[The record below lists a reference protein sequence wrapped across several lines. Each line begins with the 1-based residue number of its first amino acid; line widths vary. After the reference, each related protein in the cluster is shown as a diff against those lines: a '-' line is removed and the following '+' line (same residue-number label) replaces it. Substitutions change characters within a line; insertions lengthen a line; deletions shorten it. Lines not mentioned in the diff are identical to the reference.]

1 MILNK
6 LLISMK
12 KDYTLSS
19 ATCAVVYPVSSLIS
33 LHLVICTKL
42 TPPPNPMASHSLPA
56 AAKKKRSLFDNDDDF
71 FIMRKPKRKHN
82 TQAPVLHRA
91 STDVLAENVEART
104 SAEFNMDSH
113 PNLEQVQTRSSDL
126 DETTSSF
133 HTAREES
140 PGIVEVESVAEK
152 APDNLESPQVLEI
165 ESDSS
170 DIMDEMRLFFLSIPA
185 PASVDTRKYEIR
197 YHMREGRKVEK
208 TLSVG
213 AEETFES
220 ILGKIYRRARHK
232 ETTHG
237 TLYWLEGKSHLQR
250 FFKPS
255 TLRILETVRTPII
268 TILHLSQEN
277 NLDAYQDLIPIEV
290 ASPQNEVDSSPQQTS
305 EAPGYFVVGLKGS
318 DNKRVDVEVGAATRI
333 HSLLDHY
340 LRVKNLSAEMS
351 KNAHLVFDD
360 EDLDLDGTVADTELE
375 EGFEIEV
382 HLRL

>member
-1 MILNK
+1 
-6 LLISMK
+6 
-12 KDYTLSS
+12 
-19 ATCAVVYPVSSLIS
+19 
-33 LHLVICTKL
+33 
-42 TPPPNPMASHSLPA
+42 MASQPLPA

-82 TQAPVLHRA
+82 TQPPVLHRA
-91 STDVLAENVEART
+91 PADVLTENEEAQKI
-104 SAEFNMDSH
+104 AEFRMDSA

-140 PGIVEVESVAEK
+140 PDIVEVESVGHK
-152 APDNLESPQVLEI
+152 VPDNLVSPQVQEI

-185 PASVDTRKYEIR
+185 AASDVDTRKYEIR
-197 YHMREGRKVEK
+197 YYMREGRTTEK

-220 ILGKIYRRARHK
+220 ILSKIYRRARHK
-232 ETTHG
+232 ETHHG
-237 TLYWLEGKSHLQR
+237 SLYWLEGKSHLQR
-250 FFKPS
+250 FFKPA
-255 TLRILETVRTPII
+255 TLRILETVKNPII

-277 NLDAYQDLIPIEV
+277 KLDAYQDLIPIEI
-290 ASPQNEVDSSPQQTS
+290 ASPQNEVVSSPQETS
-305 EAPGYFVVGLKGS
+305 ETSGYFVVGLKGS

-340 LRVKNLSAEMS
+340 LRVKNLSAEMGKS
-351 KNAHLVFDD
+351 ARLVFDD
-360 EDLDLDGTVADTELE
+360 EDLDINGTVADTELE

-382 HLRL
+382 HFKQ